1 MGAQLEARRSGA
13 ALELPAGPR
22 SRPPTLIIS
31 FSPIFSLHASDLSS
45 IGDTVVISVTKDGI
59 KFSTSGDMG
68 SANITLK
75 QNTAVDSKDEQTVIE
90 AAEPVSLSF
99 ALRYLNS
106 FAKATPLAPSVT
118 LSMSKDLPIVVNY
131 AMADVGHIAFYL
143 APKIEDE
150 MEDES

>member
-1 MGAQLEARRSGA
+1 MGERAAARAMIGGSRA
-13 ALELPAGPR
+13 ATTTCAP
-22 SRPPTLIIS
+22 SPPIS
-31 FSPIFSLHASDLSS
+31 QCPSFPFPSDLAS

-75 QNTAVDSKDEQTVIE
+75 QNTAVDNKDEQTVIE

>member
-1 MGAQLEARRSGA
+1 
-13 ALELPAGPR
+13 
-22 SRPPTLIIS
+22 
-31 FSPIFSLHASDLSS
+31 
-45 IGDTVVISVTKDGI
+45 VISVTKDGI

-75 QNTAVDSKDEQTVIE
+75 QNTAVDNKDEQTVIE

>member
-1 MGAQLEARRSGA
+1 MGVGFERAARFSIPFHP
-13 ALELPAGPR
+13 AL
-22 SRPPTLIIS
+22 TH
-31 FSPIFSLHASDLSS
+31 IFLKTNKTNSDLAS

-75 QNTAVDSKDEQTVIE
+75 QNTAVDNKDEQTVIE

-118 LSMSKDLPIVVNY
+118 LSMSKDLPVVVNY